1 VTIGIDPYAP
11 PPSPEQLAIIEA
23 GGLELAGIAMIAA
36 LLLTVV
42 LIFVKNRLL
51 NIIGL
56 VLVIAAILTGAS
68 SIALNGLTPV

>member
-1 VTIGIDPYAP
+1 MTVTIDPYAP
-11 PPSPEQLAIIEA
+11 LPSPAQQAVIDN
-23 GGLELAGIAMIAA
+23 GGLELAGIAMIGA

-56 VLVIAAILTGAS
+56 SLVIAAILTGAT